1 MDKLQEC
8 RENQAGCRQRAMY
21 DPENAWKWLFEA
33 EMWERRAE
41 EYRVSLFEDCNS
53 TSSTDLKKSVAE

>member
-1 MDKLQEC
+1 
-8 RENQAGCRQRAMY
+8 MY

-53 TSSTDLKKSVAE
+53 TSSTDLKKPVAE